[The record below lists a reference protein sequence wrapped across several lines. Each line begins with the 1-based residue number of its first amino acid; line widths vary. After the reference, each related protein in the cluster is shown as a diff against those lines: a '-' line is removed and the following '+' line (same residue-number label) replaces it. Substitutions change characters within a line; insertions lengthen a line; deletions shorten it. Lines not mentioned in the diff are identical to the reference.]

1 MVYKFFD
8 KTSSNCCVKIEVM
21 PSERPLDV
29 VTRQSAEN
37 LHKPIIGKLEKRK
50 FYSSF
55 KDKICD
61 ADLADMQLIHK
72 FK

>member
-1 MVYKFFD
+1 
-8 KTSSNCCVKIEVM
+8 M
-21 PSERPLDV
+21 PSQRPLDA

-55 KDKICD
+55 KDNVCD
-61 ADLADMQLIHK
+61 ADLADMQLIRK